1 MNGWVDAGSG
11 EPVDKGLDPE
21 MPEIR
26 QRLGFTGNAPLTP
39 QGRMEFTMGP
49 ENTRLW
55 NALQVDAIGRWRP
68 GEPPVEPETSR
79 DTPSLYE
86 VRRDALTAASNLTSS
101 GGWMDPGEKTLE
113 FAEKFEKYLLEVRD
127 K

>member
-1 MNGWVDAGSG
+1 VDAGSG

-26 QRLGFTGNAPLTP
+26 QSLGFVGQAPVMY
-39 QGRMEFTMGP
+39 QGSTEFEMGP
-49 ENTRLW
+49 RNTYTW
-55 NALQVDAIGRWRP
+55 KNLQTDAHGRWT
-68 GEPPVEPETSR
+68 PVEPPEEPVVSPSR
-79 DTPSLYE
+79 PSLYE

-101 GGWMDPGEKTLE
+101 GGWMDPGNKTLE